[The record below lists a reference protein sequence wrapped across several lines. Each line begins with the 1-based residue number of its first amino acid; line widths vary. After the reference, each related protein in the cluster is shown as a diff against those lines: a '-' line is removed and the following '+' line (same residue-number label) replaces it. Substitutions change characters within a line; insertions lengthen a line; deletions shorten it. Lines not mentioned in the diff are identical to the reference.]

1 MICGLI
7 LVNVALASDT
17 VLQHFTSEDG
27 SGQYPYGDLILG
39 PGGYLYGMTRSGGLN
54 GFGTIF
60 KILPNGTDY
69 SIFHHFAA
77 SDGTSPEGGLTL
89 VGDTLYGM
97 TTGGGTYEHGTIFK
111 ITWGAFKVI
120 HSFDDD
126 NKKEGCTPKGSLTYY
141 NGYLYGTAN
150 LGGENEKGTIFMIS
164 KDATTTTDL
173 TFIYSFDEDANG
185 INPLGTPTLSSN
197 GTTLYGITSLGGKN
211 DNGTIF
217 SITGGIFKLIH
228 AFTGEPSG
236 ASSPKDSPILSTDN
250 GTLYGMTN
258 TGGSKN
264 KGTIFKITPTEG
276 AEIEVIHSFTGSTTD
291 GAKPYGSL
299 TLSGQ
304 YLYGMTSEGGS
315 GNKGTIFRIPT
326 NATSETTITIIH
338 SFEGTLNDGA
348 NPYYGSL
355 ILDGTTL
362 YGTTRKGGGYD
373 FGTIFSA
380 QIPSPV
386 LSVTPSTQSVTAA
399 AGTTTFD
406 VTNTGTGSMSWT
418 AAVTEGSSWLS
429 CTPSNSTLS
438 CFFAENTDTSSRTG
452 TITVTAAESNTVSA
466 ADAQI
471 SPMAVTVTQ
480 AGTTPTPVLSV
491 TPSTQSVTAAAGT
504 TTFDVTNTGTGSMSW
519 TAAVTEGSS
528 WLSCT
533 PSNSTLSCFFAENTD
548 TSSRTGTIT
557 VTAAESNTVSA
568 ADAQISPMA
577 VTVTQA
583 GTTPTPVLSVTPS
596 TQSVTAAAGTTTF
609 DVTNTGTGSMSWTA
623 AVTEGSSWLS
633 CTPSNST
640 LSCFFAENTD
650 TSSRT
655 GTITVTAAE
664 SNTVSAADAQISPM
678 AVTVTQAGTTPTEP
692 APCSLSISPYNPSVT
707 GDAGTATYDVSNA
720 AGYTNISW
728 TATVWQ
734 GGDWFTITSGAAGT
748 NSGTITCA
756 FTANPST
763 IVARTAYIGIVPSD
777 GSCEGHVGIMV
788 TQNPVHTST
797 TLLWTKTDGTAWVWS
812 LDTPGN
818 LLSSK
823 TYGPFSDWAAQGFH
837 KTINSDGTAQM
848 LWDHIDGTASVWFM
862 NDMGDMGS
870 MEYGPET
877 GWTAV
882 SYHLNSDATANML
895 WVHVDGTASVWTLNN
910 RGNITSR
917 MLYGPYT
924 DTAGT
929 WTAADFRRYS
939 DGTANMLWV
948 RSDAYTSVWTLD
960 SSGNMTSQKYYG
972 PYTDETDTYL

>member
-480 AGTTPTPVLSV
+480 AGTTPT
-491 TPSTQSVTAAAGT
+491 
-504 TTFDVTNTGTGSMSW
+504 
-519 TAAVTEGSS
+519 
-528 WLSCT
+528 
-533 PSNSTLSCFFAENTD
+533 
-548 TSSRTGTIT
+548 
-557 VTAAESNTVSA
+557 
-568 ADAQISPMA
+568 
-577 VTVTQA
+577 
-583 GTTPTPVLSVTPS
+583 
-596 TQSVTAAAGTTTF
+596 
-609 DVTNTGTGSMSWTA
+609 
-623 AVTEGSSWLS
+623 
-633 CTPSNST
+633 
-640 LSCFFAENTD
+640 
-650 TSSRT
+650 
-655 GTITVTAAE
+655 
-664 SNTVSAADAQISPM
+664 
-678 AVTVTQAGTTPTEP
+678 EP

-924 DTAGT
+924 EAAGT

-960 SSGNMTSQKYYG
+960 SSGNMTSRIHYG
-972 PYTDETDTYL
+972 PYPGWVPRNFDKTN